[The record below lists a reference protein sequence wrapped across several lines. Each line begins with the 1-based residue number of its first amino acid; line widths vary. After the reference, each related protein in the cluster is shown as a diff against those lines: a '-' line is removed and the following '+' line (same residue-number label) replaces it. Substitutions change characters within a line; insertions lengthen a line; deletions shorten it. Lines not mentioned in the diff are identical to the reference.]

1 MAYVTFE
8 YYQDVYHGK
17 QFSNTVDFEAVQCEA
32 EAYVDRLT
40 MGRITEPSEPVKK
53 AVCAVME
60 VIAKQEQDE
69 VATVSSETVGNHSK
83 TFQTVKR
90 SAAERE
96 AEKYRKA
103 SLYLARTGLLYRG
116 LRPT

>member
-8 YYQDVYHGK
+8 YYQDVYRGK
-17 QFSNTVDFEAVQCEA
+17 LFSDTTSFEAVQCEA
-32 EAYVDRLT
+32 EAYIDRLT
-40 MGRITEPSEPVKK
+40 MGRITEPNEPVKR

-60 VIAKQEQDE
+60 VIAKAEQDE
-69 VATVSSETVGNHSK
+69 AATVSSETVGNHSK
-83 TFQTVKR
+83 TFQKVKR
-90 SAAERE
+90 TAAERE

-116 LRPT
+116 MRPT

>member
-1 MAYVTFE
+1 MAYATFE
-8 YYQDVYHGK
+8 YYRDVYKGK
-17 QFSNTVDFEAVQCEA
+17 TLKDEAGFEAVQCEA
-32 EAYVDRLT
+32 EAYIDRLT

-83 TFQTVKR
+83 TFQMVKR